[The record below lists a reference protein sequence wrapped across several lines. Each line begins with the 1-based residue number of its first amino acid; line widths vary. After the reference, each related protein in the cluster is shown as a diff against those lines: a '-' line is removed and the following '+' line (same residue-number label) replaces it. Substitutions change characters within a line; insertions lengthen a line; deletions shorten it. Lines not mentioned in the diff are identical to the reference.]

1 MSSSA
6 PGCFVV
12 LPSWLK
18 WGYRNSWMVYF
29 MENPIKI
36 DMFFFSITEETP
48 NGFVQTWDAPQTL
61 SNISL
66 RPNVLASPEF
76 LYANIATLRITQNG
90 MVHAR
95 GTNPGH
101 CIYRIYVCINIYIY
115 MYIDIYIY
123 ILYIHILYTHLTWVL
138 VGSNLP
144 FQSPP
149 LQVCGR
155 RCVPGCI

>member
-1 MSSSA
+1 MGVPA
-6 PGCFVV
+6 IAGWFI
-12 LPSWLK
+12 SW
-18 WGYRNSWMVYF
+18 
-29 MENPIKI
+29 KI
-36 DMFFFSITEETP
+36 LFKLIFFFFSITEETP

-115 MYIDIYIY
+115 TFD
-123 ILYIHILYTHLTWVL
+123 LGLGWL
-138 VGSNLP
+138 
-144 FQSPP
+144 QSSLSVAYAPS
-149 LQVCGR
+149 LR
-155 RCVPGCI
+155 ETLRPGVASDLSS